1 MLRKS
6 WGDRMTA
13 SAWIF
18 KGLLALI
25 GSVAAAYVFE
35 EVIGGGALGW
45 TVCGAILGVTV
56 GPFLLSLLEW
66 RKQRDAARAAA
77 KQKGRNA

>member
-1 MLRKS
+1 
-6 WGDRMTA
+6 MTT
-13 SAWIF
+13 SAWLF

-25 GSVAAAYVFE
+25 GSVTAAYVFE

-56 GPFLLSLLEW
+56 GPLLLSLLEW
-66 RKQRDAARAAA
+66 RKQRDAARVSAR
-77 KQKGRNA
+77 QNGGDT